1 MRLNRL
7 GDSVS
12 CVERRRSEAV
22 LSTRRFHWLEG
33 GGDQETNTNFLRKK
47 IVSDQFVLP
56 CNVMRQKYRGTKDE
70 IQITCL

>member
-1 MRLNRL
+1 M
-7 GDSVS
+7 DSLLLKRNFYFS
-12 CVERRRSEAV
+12 ATGKESLEGW
-22 LSTRRFHWLEG
+22 FEG

>member
-1 MRLNRL
+1 M
-7 GDSVS
+7 DSLLLQRKFYS
-12 CVERRRSEAV
+12 FATEKESLEG
-22 LSTRRFHWLEG
+22 WLEG